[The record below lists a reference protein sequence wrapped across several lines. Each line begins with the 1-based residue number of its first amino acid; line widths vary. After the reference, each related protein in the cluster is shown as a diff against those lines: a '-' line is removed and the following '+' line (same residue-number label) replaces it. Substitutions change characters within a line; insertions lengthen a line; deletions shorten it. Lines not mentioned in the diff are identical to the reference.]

1 METTASTLT
10 MLRDTALALV
20 IHIKGRIGTPFRC
33 DLVVVLPSD
42 LGLTQIRMIT
52 ISLLNSGKVAFCG
65 NSVRIMAIRTALLWR
80 SERKASPPRLV
91 NALQSIRH
99 RQLVISI
106 NYPLSVINSIFIK
119 VIFSIV

>member
-33 DLVVVLPSD
+33 DLVVGPPFD
-42 LGLTQIRMIT
+42 LGRTQISMTT

-65 NSVRIMAIRTALLWR
+65 NSVQIMAIRTALLWR
-80 SERKASPPRLV
+80 V
-91 NALQSIRH
+91 NARRPPPDWSMQCKALDTG
-99 RQLVISI
+99 
-106 NYPLSVINSIFIK
+106 N
-119 VIFSIV
+119 